1 MHMPVP
7 VEDRGIKS
15 PGAGVIGGCE
25 PAENQTQ
32 ALC

>member
-15 PGAGVIGGCE
+15 PGAGVIGGRE
-25 PAENQTQ
+25 LPRVGSGK
-32 ALC
+32 